1 MQLFIDGYLVISE
14 NVFQKLDVNWMSN
27 WELYLWNLNKW
38 VEFRKKVL
46 WLPDSWIKIKLSCRA
61 KNNLSGKRRF

>member
-27 WELYLWNLNKW
+27 WELYL
-38 VEFRKKVL
+38 
-46 WLPDSWIKIKLSCRA
+46 
-61 KNNLSGKRRF
+61 